1 MSGFR
6 VRLLFMLATALSGY
20 AAAALAEDI
29 KLGPRDRLRIK
40 AYDWRPSSGE
50 LHEWTALTGDFT
62 VADSGLVSLP
72 VAGAVMATGSTPE
85 ALADAIASQLQ
96 EKVGLA
102 RKPGVAVEVT
112 EFRPFY
118 VLGRV
123 NKPGEYP
130 SHGGLTVLRALS
142 IAGGVLRHPDLSA
155 YELDRQMEIARG
167 DLRALRAERIA
178 MLGREARLEAEI
190 RNSDTIDFPAELNV
204 KSSGALEA
212 TQVVKREKLLLDARL
227 QSLRSQI
234 EALDQTENLLK
245 REIEAQNEKRKSLDR
260 QIALQKKELDNVNGL
275 VAKGLVVSTRQ
286 LALDQIV
293 SQFESNRSD
302 LDLLILRAQQDLAKA
317 AREKTDIQDRRRAE
331 DLADL
336 TLLTAQ
342 IATNLEK
349 MQTAKSLALGYELKG
364 PQELAE
370 NSVDPMPSLKFSIT
384 RSNDGREVTTTVA
397 ENAIVEPGDTLTVE
411 KRFDDT
417 GQHAAVR

>member
-1 MSGFR
+1 
-6 VRLLFMLATALSGY
+6 MLATAVSGY
-20 AAAALAEDI
+20 AAAALADDI

-50 LHEWTALTGDFT
+50 LHEWTALTGEFT

-85 ALADAIASQLQ
+85 ALADAIASTLQ

-142 IAGGVLRHPDLSA
+142 IAGGILRHPDLSA

-204 KSSGALEA
+204 KSSGAPEA
-212 TQVVKREKLLLDARL
+212 AQVVKREKLLLDARL

-234 EALDQTENLLK
+234 EALDQTENLLT

-275 VAKGLVVSTRQ
+275 VAKGLVVATRQ

-317 AREKTDIQDRRRAE
+317 AREKTDLQDRRRAE
-331 DLADL
+331 DLAEL
-336 TLLTAQ
+336 TLLTSQ

-349 MQTAKSLALGYELKG
+349 METAKSLALGYELKG

-370 NSVDPMPSLKFSIT
+370 NSVDPMPSLQFSIT
-384 RSNDGREVTTTVA
+384 RSKDGREVTTAVA

-411 KRFDDT
+411 KRFDDI